1 MSRNLYKSYWVEISD
16 EDKVV
21 IDSNS
26 RLEKRI
32 EELETLR
39 QHRMN
44 APIGFAVPEE
54 EEGEGEPEFV
64 GGLGGEQID
73 ALLTDVGDGAEG
85 GVIKAAAVE
94 QGPSLEEIEAQAQ
107 AMIEDAQAQLADAQ
121 AQVAEMMANAREDI
135 EQERQQAIAEARKL
149 GYDDG
154 YQAGHAEADEMKRE
168 LEAER
173 QRLYEEFDGMV
184 EKLEPQFI
192 ETITEIYS
200 HIFGI
205 ELSENRDILVHL
217 IDSTLRQVESSKTF
231 IVHVSKDDYPFVN
244 MHKQELVEGATA
256 GKGMVEIIEDIAL
269 SQGACLIETDGGI
282 FDCGVDTQLQ
292 ALTNRRRVLSFEKT
306 GY

>member
-1 MSRNLYKSYWVEISD
+1 MSRNLYKSYWVAISD
-16 EDKVV
+16 EDKIV
-21 IDSNS
+21 IDSNA

-32 EELETLR
+32 EELEELR

-44 APIGFAVPEE
+44 TPLGFALP
-54 EEGEGEPEFV
+54 EGEDGDGEVEAEAEFV

-73 ALLTDVGDGAEG
+73 ALLTDVGEG
-85 GVIKAAAVE
+85 GIIKAEEAE

-107 AMIEDAQAQLADAQ
+107 AMIEDAQAQID
-121 AQVAEMMANAREDI
+121 VMMANAHSEI
-135 EQERQQAIAEARKL
+135 EHERRMANEEARKL

-154 YQAGHAEADEMKRE
+154 YQAGHAEADEMKKE

-173 QRLYEEFDGMV
+173 QRLYEEFDSMV

-192 ETITEIYS
+192 DTITEIYS

-205 ELSENRDILVHL
+205 ELIENRDILVHL

-231 IVHVSKDDYPFVN
+231 IVHVSKEDYPFVN

-292 ALTNRRRVLSFEKT
+292 ALTNRLRVLSFEKT